1 MNPEFLIARL
11 SLALLIA
18 ISAHTGLAGTE
29 QESVADS
36 LTGKQETGL
45 TREPALEQWQ
55 SLRNELDLI
64 YLSHPHL
71 NPLEQQTLLKYSR
84 QARAQIES
92 LSESLHA
99 IAFLLS
105 STENESRQFDLAVQT
120 LTSSVRSY
128 SLSSSN

>member
-1 MNPEFLIARL
+1 MNPEFPIARF

-18 ISAHTGLAGTE
+18 ISAHTGLPGTE
-29 QESVADS
+29 HEIVADS

-55 SLRNELDLI
+55 SVRNEMDLI

-71 NPLEQQTLLKYSR
+71 NPLEEPTLLEYSR

-99 IAFLLS
+99 IAYLLS
-105 STENESRQFDLAVQT
+105 STNNGPRQFDLAVQT

-128 SLSSSN
+128 SLNSSN